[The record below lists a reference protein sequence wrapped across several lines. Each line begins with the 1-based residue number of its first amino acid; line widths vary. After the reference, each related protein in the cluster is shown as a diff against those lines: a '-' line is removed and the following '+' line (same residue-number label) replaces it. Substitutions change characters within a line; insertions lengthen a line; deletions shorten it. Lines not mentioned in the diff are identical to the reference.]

1 MGWGKTVWRALA
13 SNLGRR
19 GNQVPSVRSVGKSQ
33 RGLGGLQVSQGW
45 HHGLHVVNSQVE
57 ALLQGC

>member
-1 MGWGKTVWRALA
+1 MESPENEQPGEEKPGTECAISGKK
-13 SNLGRR
+13 
-19 GNQVPSVRSVGKSQ
+19 PE
-33 RGLGGLQVSQGW
+33 GLGGLQVSQGW